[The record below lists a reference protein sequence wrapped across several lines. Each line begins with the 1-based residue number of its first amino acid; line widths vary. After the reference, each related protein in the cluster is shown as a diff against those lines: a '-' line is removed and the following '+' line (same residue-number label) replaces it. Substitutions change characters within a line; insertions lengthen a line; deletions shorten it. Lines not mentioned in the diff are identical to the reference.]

1 MIAITTRYAGPTD
14 TRGSRVVATCH
25 TPEGK
30 RLTRARSYDHSTG
43 TSENLHAGAVALM
56 VEIDPNYSVVAEAW
70 GAPGSL
76 VTIVGDLS

>member
-14 TRGSRVVATCH
+14 TRGSRIVATCH
-25 TPEGK
+25 KLDGK
-30 RLTRARSYDHSTG
+30 RVTRTRSYDHSTG
-43 TSENLHAGAVALM
+43 TSENLHAAAVALM
-56 VEIDPNYSVVAEAW
+56 VELDPAYSVAAEAW